1 MSFSSKVRQEL
12 VPLQNKY
19 FTLIKEKLIVN
30 RLDKNA
36 DCDPDHGGDPMDPQE
51 EDIRASI
58 RGAFLL
64 GGSISDPSKSYHL
77 EIVARSKDEAYELAQ
92 NMKLYNISARVHER
106 KGSFVVYT
114 KDGSDIATMLGLMGA
129 HNSLMDFE
137 NIRILN
143 GMRGSIN
150 RQVNCETANIKR
162 TVDTAVRQ
170 IAAIHRIE
178 QEQGLDSLPV
188 ALKEM
193 AEIRLEYP
201 QASLSQLG
209 EYLHPPVGKSGVNHR
224 MRKLMEIS
232 KAIS

>member
-1 MSFSSKVRQEL
+1 M
-12 VPLQNKY
+12 PLQKKY

-30 RLDKNA
+30 GLENNSSKDSNKP
-36 DCDPDHGGDPMDPQE
+36 CE

-77 EIVARSKDEAYELAQ
+77 EIVARSEDEAKELAA
-92 NMKLYNISARVHER
+92 NMKLYNIAARIHQR

-129 HNSLMDFE
+129 HHSLMDFE
-137 NIRILN
+137 NIRIIN
-143 GMRGSIN
+143 GMRGSVN

-170 IAAIHRIE
+170 IAAIRRIE
-178 QEQGLDSLPV
+178 EEQGLDSLPPP
-188 ALKEM
+188 LREM
-193 AEIRLEYP
+193 ARIRLDYP

-224 MRKLMEIS
+224 MRKIMEIS
-232 KAIS
+232 NALA